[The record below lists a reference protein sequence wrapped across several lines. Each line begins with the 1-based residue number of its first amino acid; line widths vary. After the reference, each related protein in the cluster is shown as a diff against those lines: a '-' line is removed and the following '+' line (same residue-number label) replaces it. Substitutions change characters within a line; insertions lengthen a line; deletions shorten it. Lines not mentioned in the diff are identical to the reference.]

1 MDSIFTLLS
10 AMKGNQRQMD
20 ATANNLANANTPGF
34 KRDQV
39 LFREMYTEFSEQDL
53 ESEEESFAHENY
65 LSPLSRGGTSF
76 VMPDHVSPQMN
87 TGRIIPTSSPKDI
100 AIQNDG
106 FLVVQGSKGTAYT
119 RDGRFL
125 EDQEGFLITKSGD
138 RVMGEKGPILVG
150 GKDMA
155 IGSDGAVIVGGQL
168 VDKLQVVK
176 FEQPTRLTKLGGG
189 YWAPGSDKQ
198 IAMPQKDPRI
208 AQGVYESSN
217 VDVVT
222 EMVDMITVNRS
233 FEAAQRA
240 MRSNDSL
247 DEKSITIARI

>member
-1 MDSIFTLLS
+1 MDSVFTLLS

-39 LFREMYTEFSEQDL
+39 MFREMYTEYTEQDL
-53 ESEEESFAHENY
+53 ESEEEAFAHENY
-65 LSPLSRGGTSF
+65 LSPLSRGGASF

-87 TGRIIPTSSPKDI
+87 TGRIIPTSSSKDI
-100 AIQNDG
+100 AIQNEG
-106 FLVVQGSKGTAYT
+106 FLVVQGPKGIAYT

-125 EDQEGFLITKSGD
+125 EDQEGYLITKSGD
-138 RVMGEKGPILVG
+138 RVMGEKGPILVKG
-150 GKDMA
+150 EDMA
-155 IGSDGAVIVGGQL
+155 IGSDGAVIVAGQL
-168 VDKLQVVK
+168 VDKLQVVR

-189 YWAPGSDKQ
+189 YWAPGSNKQ
-198 IAMPQKDPRI
+198 IPIPQKDPRI
-208 AQGVYESSN
+208 EQGVYESSN